1 MDIIQT
7 ISLLVLLSMVVY
19 FILVNIFKVNAVHT
33 PGVIKMHPMQPM
45 QPNHENH
52 YVTKEHLQNPSHI
65 SQDSHDHHAHESSSS
80 SDHISNN
87 LPQHIQFHQQMK
99 YPTPAKIELD
109 ASTEPGSAIWNP
121 EATGIYAQ
129 NQDMFDKPV
138 NFGSDV
144 TNIKQFYTNN
154 PEVFGKIIGKSEVT
168 NVADWDRQSKEM
180 FTAAQT
186 SSAGPIQAANFED
199 NFSAL

>member
-7 ISLLVLLSMVVY
+7 ICLLVLLSMAVY
-19 FILVNIFKVNAVHT
+19 FILANIFKVNAVHT
-33 PGVIKMHPMQPM
+33 PGVIKMQPS
-45 QPNHENH
+45 QPNQNQL
-52 YVTKEHLQNPSHI
+52 TKEHMQNPSVVH
-65 SQDSHDHHAHESSSS
+65 QESHDNHTRETS

-87 LPQHIQFHQQMK
+87 LPQHVQFHQQMK

-186 SSAGPIQAANFED
+186 SSSGPIQAANFQD